1 MTEQEIINIIRQY
14 EYVPKDL
21 LKKLLC
27 RNDSKDEDYLE
38 RKLRYL
44 VGIRCIEY
52 LKNEDAYCVPVFSG
66 KVDKNRLKALWLL
79 TQFENV
85 SEHYAGSNFILII
98 FMSGKELYEI
108 VHLSST
114 TYRIAVAAI
123 NQNTDK
129 KNMPKRIVIVD
140 NEDEANRVGNNIL
153 KEINCV
159 ALCTVSDD
167 GEINSYEFDL
177 SSINNAAQY

>member
-14 EYVPKDL
+14 EYIPKDL

-27 RNDSKDEDYLE
+27 RNGSKDEDYLE

-79 TQFENV
+79 TQFEDV
-85 SEHYAGSNFILII
+85 SEHYAGSNFILIV
-98 FMSGKELYEI
+98 FVSGKDLYEI
-108 VHLSST
+108 VHISSK
-114 TYRIAVAAI
+114 TYRIEVAAI
-123 NQNTDK
+123 NQNIDR

-140 NEDEANRVGNNIL
+140 NEDEANQIGNNIL
-153 KEINCV
+153 KELNCI
-159 ALCTVSDD
+159 ALCTVSDN
-167 GEINSYEFDL
+167 GEIISYEMEHN
-177 SSINNAAQY
+177 S

>member
-1 MTEQEIINIIRQY
+1 M
-14 EYVPKDL
+14 

-27 RNDSKDEDYLE
+27 RNYIKDEDFLE

-52 LKNEDAYCVPVFSG
+52 LKNEDAYCVHVFGG
-66 KVDKNRLKALWLL
+66 KVNKERLKALWLL
-79 TQFENV
+79 TQFEKI
-85 SEHYAGSNFILII
+85 SEHYAGSNFVLIV

-140 NEDEANRVGNNIL
+140 NEDEANQIGNNIL
-153 KEINCV
+153 KELNSI
-159 ALCTVSDD
+159 ALCTVSDN
-167 GEINSYEFDL
+167 GEIISYEMEHN
-177 SSINNAAQY
+177 S

>member
-27 RNDSKDEDYLE
+27 RNYIKDEDFLE

-52 LKNEDAYCVPVFSG
+52 LKNEDAYCVHVFGG
-66 KVDKNRLKALWLL
+66 KVNKERLKALWLL
-79 TQFENV
+79 TQFEKI
-85 SEHYAGSNFILII
+85 SEHYAGSNFVLIV

-108 VHLSST
+108 VHLFSK
-114 TYRIAVAAI
+114 TYRIEVTAI
-123 NQNTDK
+123 NQNTEK

-140 NEDEANRVGNNIL
+140 NEDEANRIGNNIL

-159 ALCTVSDD
+159 ALCTVSND
-167 GEINSYEFDL
+167 GNISSYEV
-177 SSINNAAQY
+177 

>member
-14 EYVPKDL
+14 EYIPKKL

-44 VGIRCIEY
+44 AGIRCIEY

-66 KVDKNRLKALWLL
+66 KVNKELLKALLLL

-85 SEHYAGSNFILII
+85 SEHYAGSNFILIV
-98 FMSGKELYEI
+98 FMSGKDLYEI
-108 VHLSST
+108 VHISSK
-114 TYRIAVAAI
+114 TYRIEVAAI
-123 NQNTDK
+123 NQNIDR

-140 NEDEANRVGNNIL
+140 NEDEANQIGNNIL
-153 KEINCV
+153 KELNCI
-159 ALCTVSDD
+159 ALCTVSDN
-167 GEINSYEFDL
+167 GEIISYEMEHNL
-177 SSINNAAQY
+177 

>member
-79 TQFENV
+79 TQFENI
-85 SEHYAGSNFILII
+85 SEHYAGSNFILIV
-98 FMSGKELYEI
+98 FMSEKNLYEI

-140 NEDEANRVGNNIL
+140 NEDEANRIGNTIL
-153 KEINCV
+153 NEINCI
-159 ALCTVSDD
+159 ALCTVGAQ
-167 GEINSYEFDL
+167 GEVESYDF
-177 SSINNAAQY
+177 N